1 MAVERFR
8 PGVPRL
14 RPVATAIDTFVRPA
28 TPAPPQ
34 RPAQSNALMDLA
46 GALRQVSPRID
57 SFLQSELERQRQD
70 AELEAAG
77 TFMTGELP
85 EGMDGLEFNRQS
97 WHQLIE
103 DARRHDRD
111 NGTAYADQLTGMNPH
126 FRRGYNRAY
135 LDSMGMALEDHI
147 LTQWAANPDVTDANG
162 ATVGLMQTD
171 DMGALQSWVQDQTSA
186 FIRDNGL
193 DTYAPGDIAEFF
205 APRAADVQNRIAA
218 RHNAYRLDA
227 RQEEYGNAFSQ
238 NIGMTVGGVIATGD
252 VQGGIAALQS
262 RLDQAVAD
270 GMSPSDA
277 NELLVNSVVSTAV
290 TTGDHSVLDLLQG
303 VSTGHGS
310 LGQIGW
316 VQERVVNAR
325 RSLAQFEQSQWR
337 HSIAVEAHRRDTM
350 QREIESRA
358 VSALMEDPT
367 AGIEAYQTELI
378 AAGLP
383 MRAYALEAMREGM
396 IQAENTR
403 HTDPDAHVEI
413 LSMIVSAGS
422 ETDLDTV
429 REQIVSFARQGLLT
443 ADDAESLLARAD
455 LSGNV
460 AIGDPFVRET
470 FETLETQLADL
481 YGGYVDDPMAIA
493 RSKLDLNDRITTWV
507 ASETERTG
515 SRPSDAAI
523 ARFAQ
528 AEANAIYEGHRA
540 HIERQATVGPG
551 EGAAPSSPEVPQTMS
566 LLSLEA
572 AAPGSV
578 QINRDT
584 LSEADIVALYND
596 HLAHQG
602 NSILSSVATRH
613 DMDPDTMMSALMG
626 VSDPF
631 GPQTPEEGGSD
642 HFTAEDIEDAA
653 RAIGLNPEAAQEGEP
668 SATIAVEPDATS
680 FQDILTILEAG
691 WLGRNLGAPVPL
703 GSESSPV
710 IAALSAI
717 GAVETNTNRRSGDR
731 SFTADY
737 GQAVDALIPVMEQW
751 GAQFGV
757 DRRLFEEGDL
767 RLLPGDPLLDQL
779 SGSDLVREVTRG
791 RGSQMVRSIEISEG
805 DKLLAALRL
814 IMEANMDL
822 E

>member
-1 MAVERFR
+1 
-8 PGVPRL
+8 
-14 RPVATAIDTFVRPA
+14 
-28 TPAPPQ
+28 
-34 RPAQSNALMDLA
+34 
-46 GALRQVSPRID
+46 
-57 SFLQSELERQRQD
+57 
-70 AELEAAG
+70 
-77 TFMTGELP
+77 
-85 EGMDGLEFNRQS
+85 
-97 WHQLIE
+97 
-103 DARRHDRD
+103 
-111 NGTAYADQLTGMNPH
+111 
-126 FRRGYNRAY
+126 
-135 LDSMGMALEDHI
+135 
-147 LTQWAANPDVTDANG
+147 
-162 ATVGLMQTD
+162 
-171 DMGALQSWVQDQTSA
+171 
-186 FIRDNGL
+186 
-193 DTYAPGDIAEFF
+193 
-205 APRAADVQNRIAA
+205 
-218 RHNAYRLDA
+218 
-227 RQEEYGNAFSQ
+227 
-238 NIGMTVGGVIATGD
+238 
-252 VQGGIAALQS
+252 
-262 RLDQAVAD
+262 
-270 GMSPSDA
+270 
-277 NELLVNSVVSTAV
+277 
-290 TTGDHSVLDLLQG
+290 
-303 VSTGHGS
+303 
-310 LGQIGW
+310 
-316 VQERVVNAR
+316 
-325 RSLAQFEQSQWR
+325 
-337 HSIAVEAHRRDTM
+337 
-350 QREIESRA
+350 
-358 VSALMEDPT
+358 
-367 AGIEAYQTELI
+367 
-378 AAGLP
+378 
-383 MRAYALEAMREGM
+383 
-396 IQAENTR
+396 
-403 HTDPDAHVEI
+403 
-413 LSMIVSAGS
+413 
-422 ETDLDTV
+422 
-429 REQIVSFARQGLLT
+429 
-443 ADDAESLLARAD
+443 
-455 LSGNV
+455 
-460 AIGDPFVRET
+460 
-470 FETLETQLADL
+470 
-481 YGGYVDDPMAIA
+481 
-493 RSKLDLNDRITTWV
+493 
-507 ASETERTG
+507 
-515 SRPSDAAI
+515 
-523 ARFAQ
+523 
-528 AEANAIYEGHRA
+528 
-540 HIERQATVGPG
+540 
-551 EGAAPSSPEVPQTMS
+551 MS